1 MAIVE
6 RTVTCPSDTTLETL
20 LATPEGAQ
28 IMTCLQCGTCAGACP
43 YGEDMEYPPRAI
55 INMLWR
61 GLLDEVIASGSLL
74 RCVACYACLS
84 KCPRGIRL
92 TDVLLPLVKEQTLAN
107 LKEMPGEL
115 QKSLENM
122 SRYGNPMGE
131 SGRKRAA
138 WAATAGVPVRVL
150 AEKPGPVDVLW
161 FVECYTSFYPR
172 GQANSKAT
180 AKLFHALGVD
190 FAILGHEEQ
199 CAGECGRLTWEPGL
213 FEKLSE
219 ANLKVLRKR
228 TFNRI
233 VTGDPH
239 AFNAF
244 RNRYALAEEGWE
256 VEHTTPFLARHLESL
271 KPRLTKPLDLKV
283 AYHDNCCLGRGM
295 GCYDEPR
302 ELLGAIP
309 GVKLVEMAHNRANSL
324 CCGGGGGGMWLDTY
338 YKSKGMDRLS
348 ERRVKEAVAA
358 GADVLA
364 VSCPLELF
372 RFEDAVKTLGHDKQL
387 VVRDVVE
394 LLAESLEG

>member
-1 MAIVE
+1 MALAT
-6 RTVTCPSDTTLETL
+6 RTVTCPTDTTLETL
-20 LATPEGAQ
+20 LATPEGRQ
-28 IMTCLQCGTCAGACP
+28 IMTCIQCGTCAGACP
-43 YGEDMEYPPRAI
+43 YGEYMEYPPRAV
-55 INMLWR
+55 INMLRR

-74 RCVACYACLS
+74 RCVSCFACMN
-84 KCPRGIRL
+84 KCPRDIRL
-92 TDVLLPLVKEQTLAN
+92 TEVLLPLVKEQTLAN
-107 LKEMPGEL
+107 LKELPGEL

-122 SRYGNPMGE
+122 ARYGNPMGE
-131 SGRKRAA
+131 SPRKRAA
-138 WAATAGVPVRVL
+138 WAATAGVPVRNL

-190 FAILGHEEQ
+190 FAILGHEEK

-213 FEKLSE
+213 FETLAE
-219 ANLKVLRKR
+219 ANVKTLKKHK
-228 TFNRI
+228 FNRI

-244 RNRYALAEEGWE
+244 RSRYPLGEMGWQ
-256 VEHTTPFLARHLESL
+256 VEHTTLFLARHLEQL
-271 KPRLTKPLDLKV
+271 RPGLTKKLEVKV

-309 GVKLVEMAHNRANSL
+309 GVTLVEMVHNRANSL

-338 YKSKGMDRLS
+338 YKSNGMDRLS

-364 VSCPLELF
+364 VSCPLELS
-372 RFEDAVKTLGHDKQL
+372 RFEDAVKTLGHDRQL

>member
-1 MAIVE
+1 MALAE
-6 RTVTCPSDTTLETL
+6 RTVTCPTDTTLETL
-20 LATPEGAQ
+20 LATPEGRQ

-43 YGEDMEYPPRAI
+43 YGEYMEYPPRAI
-55 INMLWR
+55 VNMLRR
-61 GLLDEVIASGSLL
+61 GLLDEVIASGSLM
-74 RCVACYACLS
+74 RCVSCYACLS

-115 QKSLENM
+115 QKSLESM
-122 SRYGNPMGE
+122 ARYGNPMGE
-131 SGRKRAA
+131 SPRKRAA
-138 WAATAGVPVRVL
+138 WAASAGVPVRSL

-180 AKLFHALGVD
+180 AKLFQALGVD

-199 CAGECGRLTWEPGL
+199 CAGECGHLTWEPGL
-213 FEKLSE
+213 FEKLSA
-219 ANLKVLRKR
+219 ANLKVLRKHK
-228 TFNRI
+228 FARI

-244 RNRYALAEEGWE
+244 KNRYPLAEQGWE

-271 KPRLTKPLDLKV
+271 KPRLTKKLEVKV

-295 GCYDEPR
+295 GCFEEPR
-302 ELLGAIP
+302 ELLRAIP
-309 GVKLVEMAHNRANSL
+309 GVTLVEMVHNRDNSL

-348 ERRVKEAVAA
+348 ERRVAEAVAA

-372 RFEDAVKTLGHDKQL
+372 RFEDAVKTLGHDRQL

>member
-1 MAIVE
+1 MAILE
-6 RTVTCPSDTTLETL
+6 RTFTCPTDTTMETL
-20 LATPEGAQ
+20 RATPEWEK
-28 IMTCLQCGTCAGACP
+28 IMTCMQCGTCAGACP
-43 YGEDMEYPPRAI
+43 YGEHMEFPPRQI

-61 GLLDEVIASGSLL
+61 GLIDEVIASGSLL
-74 RCVACYACLS
+74 RCVSCYACMS

-92 TDVLLPLVKEQTLAN
+92 TDVLLPLAKEQTLAN

-122 SRYGNPMGE
+122 LRYGNPMGE

-138 WAATAGVPVRVL
+138 WAASAGVPVRTL

-161 FVECYTSFYPR
+161 FVECYSAFYPR
-172 GQANSKAT
+172 GQVVSRAT
-180 AKLFHALGVD
+180 AKLFAALGID
-190 FAILGHEEQ
+190 FAILGNDEK
-199 CAGECGRLTWEPGL
+199 CAGECGHLTWESGL
-213 FEKLSE
+213 FESLTEYNTKL
-219 ANLKVLRKR
+219 LKKH

-233 VTGDPH
+233 VTGDSH

-244 RNRYALAEEGWE
+244 HSRYPLAENGWK
-256 VEHTTPFLARHLESL
+256 VEHTVQLLAQHLEAL
-271 KPRLTKPLDLKV
+271 KPRLTKKLDLKV

-302 ELLGAIP
+302 ALLAAIP
-309 GVKLVEMAHNRANSL
+309 GVTLVEMAHNRANSL

-338 YKSKGMDRLS
+338 FKSKGMERLS
-348 ERRVKEAVAA
+348 ERRVKEAAAA

-364 VSCPLELF
+364 IACPYELS
-372 RFEDAVKTLGHDKQL
+372 RFEDALKTVGHDKQM

>member
-1 MAIVE
+1 MALVE
-6 RTVTCPSDTTLETL
+6 RTVTCPTDTTLETL
-20 LATPEGAQ
+20 LATPEGRQ

-43 YGEDMEYPPRAI
+43 YGEYMEYPPRAV

-74 RCVACYACLS
+74 RCVSCFACMS
-84 KCPRGIRL
+84 KCPRDIRL
-92 TDVLLPLVKEQTLAN
+92 TEVLLPLVKEQTLAN

-122 SRYGNPMGE
+122 ARYGNPMGE
-131 SGRKRAA
+131 SPRKRAA
-138 WAATAGVPVRVL
+138 WAATAGVPVRSL

-172 GQANSKAT
+172 GQANSRAT

-190 FAILGHEEQ
+190 FAILGHEEK

-213 FEKLSE
+213 FETLAE
-219 ANLKVLRKR
+219 ANVKTLKKHK
-228 TFNRI
+228 FNRI

-244 RNRYALAEEGWE
+244 RSRYPLAEMGWQ
-256 VEHTTPFLARHLESL
+256 VEHTTLFLAQRLEQL
-271 KPRLTKPLDLKV
+271 KPRLTGKLERKV

-309 GVKLVEMAHNRANSL
+309 GVTLVEMVHNRANSL

-338 YKSKGMDRLS
+338 YKSKEMDRLS

-358 GADVLA
+358 GAEVLA

>member
-1 MAIVE
+1 MAPAE
-6 RTVTCPSDTTLETL
+6 LTVTCPTDTTLETL
-20 LATPEGAQ
+20 LSTPEGRQ

-43 YGEDMEYPPRAI
+43 YGEYMEYPPRAV
-55 INMLWR
+55 INMLRR

-74 RCVACYACLS
+74 RCVSCYACLS
-84 KCPRGIRL
+84 KCPRNIRL

-115 QKSLENM
+115 QKSLESM
-122 SRYGNPMGE
+122 ARYGNPLGE
-131 SGRKRAA
+131 SPRKRAA
-138 WAATAGVPVRVL
+138 WAATAGVPVRNL

-180 AKLFHALGVD
+180 AKLFQTLDVD
-190 FAILGHEEQ
+190 FGILGHEEQ
-199 CAGECGRLTWEPGL
+199 CAGECGHLTWEPGL
-213 FEKLSE
+213 FEKLSG
-219 ANLKVLRKR
+219 ANLKALRKHK
-228 TFNRI
+228 FNRI

-244 RNRYALAEEGWE
+244 KNRYALAEQGWE
-256 VEHTTPFLARHLESL
+256 VEHTTLFLARHLEQL
-271 KPRLTKPLDLKV
+271 KPRLTRKLGVKV

-295 GCYDEPR
+295 GCFDEPR
-302 ELLGAIP
+302 ALLGAIP
-309 GVKLVEMAHNRANSL
+309 GVTLVEMVHNRANSL

-348 ERRVKEAVAA
+348 ERRVKEAVAT

>member
-1 MAIVE
+1 MALAE
-6 RTVTCPSDTTLETL
+6 RTVTCPTDTTLETL
-20 LATPEGAQ
+20 LATPEGRQ

-43 YGEDMEYPPRAI
+43 YGEYMEYPPRAV
-55 INMLWR
+55 INMLRR

-74 RCVACYACLS
+74 RCVSCFACMN
-84 KCPRGIRL
+84 KCPRDIRL
-92 TDVLLPLVKEQTLAN
+92 TEVLLPLVKEQTLAN
-107 LKEMPGEL
+107 LKELPGEL

-122 SRYGNPMGE
+122 ARYGNPMGE
-131 SGRKRAA
+131 SPRKRAA
-138 WAATAGVPVRVL
+138 WAATAGVPVRNL

-190 FAILGHEEQ
+190 FAILGHEEK

-213 FEKLSE
+213 FETLAE
-219 ANLKVLRKR
+219 ANVKTLKKHK
-228 TFNRI
+228 FNRI

-244 RNRYALAEEGWE
+244 RSRYPLAEMGWQ
-256 VEHTTPFLARHLESL
+256 VEHTTLFLSRHLEQL
-271 KPRLTKPLDLKV
+271 RPGLTKKLEVKV

-309 GVKLVEMAHNRANSL
+309 SVTLVEMVHNRANSL

-338 YKSKGMDRLS
+338 YKSKEMDRLS

-364 VSCPLELF
+364 VSCPLELS

>member
-1 MAIVE
+1 MALAE
-6 RTVTCPSDTTLETL
+6 RAVTCPTDTTLETL
-20 LATPEGAQ
+20 LATPEGRQ
-28 IMTCLQCGTCAGACP
+28 IMTCIQCGTCAGACP
-43 YGEDMEYPPRAI
+43 YGEYMEYPPRAV
-55 INMLWR
+55 INMLRR

-74 RCVACYACLS
+74 RCVSCFACMN
-84 KCPRGIRL
+84 KCPRDIRL
-92 TDVLLPLVKEQTLAN
+92 TEVLLPLVKEQTLAN
-107 LKEMPGEL
+107 LKELPGEL

-122 SRYGNPMGE
+122 ARYGNPMGE
-131 SGRKRAA
+131 SPRKRAA
-138 WAATAGVPVRVL
+138 WAATAGVPVRNL

-190 FAILGHEEQ
+190 FAILGHEEK

-213 FEKLSE
+213 FETLAE
-219 ANLKVLRKR
+219 ANVKTLKKHK
-228 TFNRI
+228 FNRI

-244 RNRYALAEEGWE
+244 RSRYPLAEMGWQ
-256 VEHTTPFLARHLESL
+256 VEHTTLFLSRHLEQL
-271 KPRLTKPLDLKV
+271 RPGLTKKLEVKV

-309 GVKLVEMAHNRANSL
+309 GVTLVEMVHNRANSL

-338 YKSKGMDRLS
+338 YKSKEMDRLS

-364 VSCPLELF
+364 VSCPLELS